1 MFGIDLPEFL
11 LIVFVAVVVI
21 GPKDL
26 PRALYMAGK
35 FIRKIKSYTA
45 DIQKTLDKIM
55 EEGELEEI
63 VRNANKPGG
72 DDLQQKIDRQIA
84 AEAEDRTSE
93 RADAANEAPPQ
104 PPHVG
109 NKKRQA
115 DA

>member
-1 MFGIDLPEFL
+1 MLGIDLPEFL

-35 FIRKIKSYTA
+35 FIRKIKSYTT

-55 EEGELEEI
+55 EEGELDDI

-72 DDLQQKIDRQIA
+72 EDLQKNIERQI
-84 AEAEDRTSE
+84 ETEQKSKSDPEDKKNGT
-93 RADAANEAPPQ
+93 DA
-104 PPHVG
+104 
-109 NKKRQA
+109 
-115 DA
+115 

>member
-35 FIRKIKSYTA
+35 FIRKIKSYTT
-45 DIQKTLDKIM
+45 DIQRTLDKIM

-84 AEAEDRTSE
+84 VEAESKAPE
-93 RADAANEAPPQ
+93 KGEAKNESASSHS
-104 PPHVG
+104 HVE
-109 NKKRQA
+109 NQKRQA